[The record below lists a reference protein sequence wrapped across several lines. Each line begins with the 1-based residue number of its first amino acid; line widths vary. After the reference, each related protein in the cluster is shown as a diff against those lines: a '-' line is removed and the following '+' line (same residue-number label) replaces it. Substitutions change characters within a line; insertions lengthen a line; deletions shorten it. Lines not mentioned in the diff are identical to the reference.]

1 MKKIISLV
9 YFYSYKFFYSI
20 HFAYITFLHVSF
32 DEIISITEQL
42 KLQLIQLKEQKIKR
56 EFVAS
61 LQLKLFFK
69 QQTII
74 EQILKITQ
82 NYPIISKTA
91 SSDAPFF
98 IKA

>member
-1 MKKIISLV
+1 MNGKTTT
-9 YFYSYKFFYSI
+9 
-20 HFAYITFLHVSF
+20 A
-32 DEIISITEQL
+32 DDL
-42 KLQLIQLKEQKIKR
+42 KLKEQKIKR

>member
-1 MKKIISLV
+1 MENKFCSCYFIFIS
-9 YFYSYKFFYSI
+9 S
-20 HFAYITFLHVSF
+20 
-32 DEIISITEQL
+32 
-42 KLQLIQLKEQKIKR
+42 
-56 EFVAS
+56 
-61 LQLKLFFK
+61 
-69 QQTII
+69 II

>member
-1 MKKIISLV
+1 MIGIVCAFFHTEGKG
-9 YFYSYKFFYSI
+9 FYS
-20 HFAYITFLHVSF
+20 
-32 DEIISITEQL
+32 
-42 KLQLIQLKEQKIKR
+42 KEQKIKR

-74 EQILKITQ
+74 EQILKIAQ
-82 NYPIISKTA
+82 NYPTISKTA
-91 SSDAPFF
+91 SSDDPFF